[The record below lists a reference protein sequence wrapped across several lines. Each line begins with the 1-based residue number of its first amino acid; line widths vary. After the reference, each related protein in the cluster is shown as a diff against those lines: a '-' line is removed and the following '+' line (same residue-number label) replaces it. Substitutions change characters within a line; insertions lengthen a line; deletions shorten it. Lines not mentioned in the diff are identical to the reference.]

1 MNATNYLGT
10 DEFKIMNNSVYGKTC
25 QNFRKYRDINLVKKK
40 REKQQNQYLMIY

>member
-40 REKQQNQYLMIY
+40 IEKQ